1 MRRKSVLPLAL
12 LSVSLCIVFVLAGSG
27 CYAPGGPI
35 PRAPGPSAAKAW
47 TNEQVDE
54 MVQADEK
61 TINSPVSRVNG
72 TPPAECD
79 NIHFMRYHLRGSDAD
94 PATAD
99 AILVLI
105 PGLEGGENSFEYL
118 GPQMVYMAKTQK
130 NINLEVWGTNRR
142 SNDLE
147 DQTGLNAAEAAHD
160 TQVAIDYYWKGAEIN
175 GKKFAG
181 FVKDSDVPYM
191 SEFGLQLQDEDV
203 YKIITTM
210 VPDQAVRRRKL
221 FVGGHSL
228 GGQLTYFFAG
238 WDFDGNP
245 ATTDDAGYNNCAG
258 LVALDSMILPG
269 MPTNP
274 TTTAS
279 TMQAVK
285 DALPDK
291 LKSQVPASLGPDED
305 FYSKMIAGMRN
316 GTVPR
321 ILPVPVISPDQM
333 VLAELEGMEADW
345 HPDEQSTLLQRIP
358 YDLNIETELKFIHS
372 RDVTNFYAWVPSIYN
387 FRYTNAAL
395 LVATMDDN
403 SMPISALQ
411 ASFGFL
417 NGGAVVRK
425 DFPLPGGL
433 AEMPLI
439 SDISG
444 GFLSR
449 AKLWIANDA
458 GPSYDKLGTGPLYG
472 WTNFDQVGTAS
483 NPDYTSQDGS
493 LKYTDATNEVT
504 DIKDF
509 AQMLYKGPMTID
521 EWYFSMRIM
530 IDLGQAQGSFGPRY
544 GLNFMYGDKIASLPK
559 IEFLAEKGPSNSNL
573 QLIPAGTGAK
583 IAGYS
588 HLDVLSAA
596 ANCPDRRANEVFGR
610 LIDFL
615 KATSH

>member
-1 MRRKSVLPLAL
+1 MRRKSFLPLAL
-12 LSVSLCIVFVLAGSG
+12 LSVSLCLVFVLAGSG
-27 CYAPGGPI
+27 CYAPGGPV
-35 PRAPGPSAAKAW
+35 PRNPGQPVSRAW
-47 TNEQVDE
+47 TDDQVSAMVQVDAE
-54 MVQADEK
+54 
-61 TINSPVSRVNG
+61 TIYSPVSRVNG
-72 TPPAECD
+72 TPPADVD
-79 NIHFMRYHLRGSDAD
+79 NIHFMRYHLRGASAD
-94 PATAD
+94 PASAD

-105 PGLEGGENSFEYL
+105 PGLEGGENSFEFL

-130 NINLEVWGTNRR
+130 NMNLEVWGTERR
-142 SNDLE
+142 NNNLE
-147 DQTGLNAAEAAHD
+147 DLTGLNAAEAAHD

-175 GKKFAG
+175 GKKFTG
-181 FVKDSDVPYM
+181 FVQNADVPYM
-191 SEFGLQLQDEDV
+191 SDFGLQLQEEDV

-210 VPDQAVRRRKL
+210 VPDANVRRQKL

-228 GGQLTYFFAG
+228 GGSLTYFFAG

-245 ATTDDAGYNNCAG
+245 ATTDDAGYRNCAG

-279 TMQAVK
+279 TVQAVK
-285 DALPDK
+285 DALPDN
-291 LKSQVPASLGPDED
+291 LKSQVPTSLGADED
-305 FYSKMIAGMRN
+305 FYSKMIEGMRN

-321 ILPVPVISPDQM
+321 ILPMPVLSPDQM

-345 HPDEQSTLLQRIP
+345 HPNEESTLLQRIP
-358 YDLNIETELKFIHS
+358 YDANIETMLKFIHS
-372 RDVTNFYAWVPSIYN
+372 RDAATFYAWVPSVYN
-387 FRYTNAAL
+387 FRFTNAAL
-395 LVATMDDN
+395 FGAMMDDN
-403 SMPISALQ
+403 AMPISALQ

-425 DFPLPGGL
+425 DFPLPSGL
-433 AEMPLI
+433 AELPLI

-449 AKLWIANDA
+449 SKLFIANDA

-483 NPDYTSQDGS
+483 DPDYMSQDGT
-493 LKYTDATNEVT
+493 LKYMDMTNEVT
-504 DIKDF
+504 DIKDI
-509 AQMLYKGPMTID
+509 AGMMYKGPTNIT

-530 IDLGQAQGSFGPRY
+530 IDLGQALSSFGPKY
-544 GLNFMYGDKIASLPK
+544 GLNFLHGDKIASLPK

-573 QLIPAGTGAK
+573 QLVPAGTGAK
-583 IAGYS
+583 IKGYS

-596 ANCPDRRANEVFGR
+596 ANCPDRRPNEVFGR

-615 KATSH
+615 QAKKH